1 MIQPKHIRRGEG
13 KLIDVTSNYNKLLQ
27 FKPNEYTTA
36 YKFYYRIATQ
46 YKLYNNAFVYPV
58 WGVQGLEALYNINA
72 QEISLLENAGE
83 MYIKFRFQNGNYY
96 IFPYAEIIHV
106 GSMFEDNDV
115 FGSSNAAILSVLNTA
130 HTFNESMKTNAE
142 MVSITRGILKVQ
154 TSTKAED
161 LSARRDAFIKDNL
174 KIENNGAGVIVTDA
188 RYEYV
193 PITNKEVPLP
203 VGQLAYVKTEI
214 YEYYGVNE
222 EIVQNKETPEQA
234 DAFYEGELKPFFT
247 QLSQAL
253 TNCFFSKKELGFG
266 NEIIVE
272 GSKLQYARL
281 SDKLAAIKYLSEIGG
296 LMLDQA
302 LTTIGFPPI
311 GGEEGKRR
319 IQTLNV
325 VNAEKADQYQGVGGA
340 DDKKEGDE
348 DGV

>member
-1 MIQPKHIRRGEG
+1 
-13 KLIDVTSNYNKLLQ
+13 
-27 FKPNEYTTA
+27 
-36 YKFYYRIATQ
+36 
-46 YKLYNNAFVYPV
+46 
-58 WGVQGLEALYNINA
+58 
-72 QEISLLENAGE
+72 

-106 GSMFEDNDV
+106 GGMFEDNDV
-115 FGSSNAAILSVLNTA
+115 FGSSNNAILSVLNTA
-130 HTFNESMKTNAE
+130 HTFNQSMKTNAE

-154 TSTKAED
+154 SSTKAED
-161 LSARRDAFIKDNL
+161 LNARRDAFIKDNL
-174 KIENNGAGVIVTDA
+174 KMESNGAGVIVTDA
-188 RYEYV
+188 KYEYV
-193 PITNKEVPLP
+193 PITNKETPLP
-203 VGQLAYVKTEI
+203 AGQLAYIKTEI
-214 YEYYGVNE
+214 YDYYGVNE

-247 QLSQAL
+247 QLSQSL
-253 TNCFFSKKELGFG
+253 TNCFFSRKELGFG

-281 SDKLAAIKYLSEIGG
+281 SDKLAAIKYLSDIGG

-325 VNAEKADQYQGVGGA
+325 VNATKVDEYQGVGG
-340 DDKKEGDE
+340 DPKEQKEGE
-348 DGV
+348 ENGI